1 VKVLR
6 KGLDSI
12 TLLTPWLIWK
22 HRNACVFDRSQPSIF
37 GLVDDIMEEAL
48 QWAKAGAKDLRVVL
62 PTTWDVH

>member
-48 QWAKAGAKDLRVVL
+48 Q
-62 PTTWDVH
+62 